1 MPAKPP
7 QKPATPA
14 KGASADLKAFVADP
28 RLLPFATYLLLFF
41 TTMTFGLSALIVMLI
56 ANFAEDKTPD
66 WLKSHYEFQKRTFWY
81 SILPVLLTAIIYT
94 FAQRHAV
101 SGPVTAILMGLV
113 LLCLAYTVGRAIVGF
128 NHLLYSRP
136 IPNSKD
142 WLV

>member
-7 QKPATPA
+7 QEPSTTA
-14 KGASADLKAFVADP
+14 KGTGAELKAFVADP
-28 RLLPFATYLLLFF
+28 RLVAFFTYLLLFF

-56 ANFAEDKTPD
+56 ANFVEDKAPE
-66 WLKSHYEFQKRTFWY
+66 WLKGHYEFQKRTFWY
-81 SILPVLLTAIIYT
+81 SILPVLLTAVIYT

-101 SGPVTAILMGLV
+101 SAPVSAIMMGLV

-136 IPNSKD
+136 IPNSKS

>member
-1 MPAKPP
+1 MSAKPP
-7 QKPATPA
+7 QEPSTAA
-14 KGASADLKAFVADP
+14 KGTGAELKAFVADP
-28 RLLPFATYLLLFF
+28 RLVAFFTYLLLFF

-56 ANFAEDKTPD
+56 ANFVEDKAPE
-66 WLKSHYEFQKRTFWY
+66 WLKGHYEFQKRTFWY
-81 SILPVLLTAIIYT
+81 SILPVLLTAVIYT

-101 SGPVTAILMGLV
+101 SAPVSAIMMGLV

-136 IPNSKD
+136 IPNSKS